1 MELELSLNGLDPLFT
16 PEQSD
21 RGVGGGG
28 GGVCGNDP
36 DVFFLANE

>member
-1 MELELSLNGLDPLFT
+1 MELELSLNGLAPLFT

-21 RGVGGGG
+21 RGGRGGEGD
-28 GGVCGNDP
+28 DP